1 MIRRPPVSTRTD
13 TLFPYTT
20 LFRSTA
26 ANLCNRAP
34 HRAPRRQCLSPAMV
48 MDFDQGAL
56 PEPRLVGR
64 QFLFAAAGRG
74 DEAQGFRAWLAPPP
88 SCRRA
93 RRPGGFWPAKRSPGA
108 IFPIPPI
115 RSAERRVGKRGVSTG

>member
-1 MIRRPPVSTRTD
+1 
-13 TLFPYTT
+13 
-20 LFRSTA
+20 
-26 ANLCNRAP
+26 
-34 HRAPRRQCLSPAMV
+34 MV

-93 RRPGGFWPAKRSPGA
+93 RRPGGFWPEKRSPGA
-108 IFPIPPI
+108 IFPMPAMRSEAHTSELQSLMRISYAVFCLNKTTTKIPIIPPAPKTTTPHL
-115 RSAERRVGKRGVSTG
+115 R

>member
-1 MIRRPPVSTRTD
+1 MLISDWNSDVCSSDLSDSLP
-13 TLFPYTT
+13 L
-20 LFRSTA
+20 TA

-93 RRPGGFWPAKRSPGA
+93 RRPGGFWPEKRSPGA
-108 IFPIPPI
+108 IFPMP
-115 RSAERRVGKRGVSTG
+115 AM

>member
-1 MIRRPPVSTRTD
+1 
-13 TLFPYTT
+13 
-20 LFRSTA
+20 
-26 ANLCNRAP
+26 
-34 HRAPRRQCLSPAMV
+34 MV

-93 RRPGGFWPAKRSPGA
+93 RRPGGFWPEKRSPGA
-108 IFPIPPI
+108 I
-115 RSAERRVGKRGVSTG
+115 RSEERRVGKECVSTCRTRGSPYNSKKKIKKRQTNDRI

>member
-1 MIRRPPVSTRTD
+1 MIRRPPRSTRTD

-20 LFRSTA
+20 LFRS
-26 ANLCNRAP
+26 

-93 RRPGGFWPAKRSPGA
+93 RRPGGVWPEKRSPGHRKSGVWG
-108 IFPIPPI
+108 
-115 RSAERRVGKRGVSTG
+115 RSVSEGEAYVGGRTVKKQNINNR

>member
-1 MIRRPPVSTRTD
+1 
-13 TLFPYTT
+13 
-20 LFRSTA
+20 
-26 ANLCNRAP
+26 
-34 HRAPRRQCLSPAMV
+34 MV

-93 RRPGGFWPAKRSPGA
+93 RRPGGFWPEKRSPGA
-108 IFPIPPI
+108 I
-115 RSAERRVGKRGVSTG
+115 RSEEHTSELQSLMRISYAVFCLQKKKNTLYTYMNYCHTNN